1 MILVTG
7 ANGYLGSF
15 LSKRL
20 EDFGYDVIR
29 GSREILNVLDRKAC
43 KRMFEEND
51 IEYVIHTAVCG
62 GRRTR
67 ADAGIDLYQNVV
79 MFENLAGHRDKFKMM
94 INFGSGAAFDRSKEI
109 DVAKE
114 EDVLSECPRDYYGLS
129 KNLIA
134 KRIHGINDNIV
145 NLRIFNCFGESELS
159 DRMIKANCLRH
170 LHNEEMV
177 VHSNKKMDFFY
188 IEDLYKVV
196 ILYLTHFEKNLPTDL
211 NLCYEQKFD
220 LFGITDIIKSLTGRA
235 NDVRLIDE
243 NYSRSYTGSSARL
256 MSLGIDLCGI
266 ESGILRVYKFLQ
278 GLENEKKQS

>member
-1 MILVTG
+1 MILITG

-29 GSREILNVLDRKAC
+29 GTRQNLNVLDPNAC
-43 KRMFEEND
+43 RRIFETND
-51 IEYVIHTAVCG
+51 IEYVIHTAIRG

-67 ADAGIDLYQNVV
+67 ADSAADLYDNLV
-79 MFENLAGHRDKFKMM
+79 MFENLASHRDKFKMM
-94 INFGSGAAFDRSKEI
+94 INFGSGAAFDRSKDI
-109 DVAKE
+109 DEAQEK
-114 EDVLSECPRDYYGLS
+114 DVLKECPRDFYGLS

-145 NLRIFNCFGESELS
+145 NLRIFNCFGEDELP
-159 DRMIKANCLRH
+159 DRMIKANCIRH
-170 LHNEEMV
+170 LHQEEMIV
-177 VHSNKKMDFFY
+177 YSNKKMDFFY

-196 ILYLTHFEKNLPTDL
+196 IFYLTRFKEGIPLDL

-220 LFGITDIIKSLTGRA
+220 LLGIADAIKTLTGRP
-235 NDVRLIDE
+235 NNVKLIDE
-243 NYSRSYTGSSARL
+243 ECDFSYTGSPERL
-256 MSLGIDLCGI
+256 SSLEIDLYGA

-278 GLENEKKQS
+278 GIKK

>member
-20 EDFGYDVIR
+20 EDFGYGVIR
-29 GSREILNVLDRKAC
+29 GSRETLNVLDRKAC
-43 KRMFEEND
+43 KRIFKENN
-51 IEYVIHTAVCG
+51 IEYVIHTAVRG

-67 ADAGIDLYQNVV
+67 ADIGNDLYQNIV
-79 MFENLAGHRDKFKMM
+79 MFENLAAHRDKFKMM

-109 DVAKE
+109 DIVKE
-114 EDVLSECPRDYYGLS
+114 EDILYECPRDYYGLS
-129 KNLIA
+129 KNIIA
-134 KRIHGINDNIV
+134 KRIYGINDNIV
-145 NLRIFNCFGESELS
+145 NLRIFNCFGENELP

-170 LHNEEMV
+170 LYGEDMI

-188 IEDLYKVV
+188 IEDLYKV
-196 ILYLTHFEKNLPTDL
+196 IIFYLTQFEKQLPTDL

-220 LFGITDIIKSLTGRA
+220 LIGITSLIKTLTGRE
-235 NDVRLIDE
+235 NDVKLIDE
-243 NYSRSYTGSSARL
+243 ENGCSYTGDSNRL
-256 MSLGIDLCGI
+256 LSLGLELFGL

-278 GLENEKKQS
+278 GLENEKK